1 MAADDELDAWR
12 RQWQANEAIPS
23 GLRQKVQRDT
33 RTMRRGRIAEIA
45 NSVVWCGGSLAL
57 AIVVPRAEIII
68 LAVGIWIL
76 VAIAWVTSF
85 ALTRG
90 TWAPAAA
97 TATSFLELSILR
109 SQRGL
114 QALTAQCVL
123 YVVILA
129 FDLAWIYYFKRES
142 DPWTFLTS
150 NWMLSV
156 WGVSAILAWVAVS
169 YRRRLRRELDNLRAL
184 ERDMKG

>member
-1 MAADDELDAWR
+1 MEADDELDAWR
-12 RQWQANEAIPS
+12 RQWQANEPIPS
-23 GLRQKVQRDT
+23 GLIQKVQRDT

-45 NSVVWCGGSLAL
+45 NSVLWCGGSLAL
-57 AIVVPRAEIII
+57 AIVVPRAEFII
-68 LAVGIWIL
+68 LAVGIWML
-76 VAIAWVTSF
+76 VAIAWATSF

-129 FDLAWIYYFKRES
+129 FDLAWIFYFKRES

-150 NWMLSV
+150 NRMLFV
-156 WGVSAILAWVAVS
+156 WGVTAILAGLAVS

-184 ERDMKG
+184 ERDMNG